1 MRPRARSPAR
11 SAVVSEVRPIVCL
24 TVDVED
30 WYEGME
36 VLGHPIPRPREARSG
51 LEALVE
57 LLDGVDVA
65 VTLFTIGNYAAT
77 VRNELAALAA
87 DGHEIASHGPDHG
100 RLPNE
105 AKGLGEWLRRGRE
118 TIEDLVQR
126 PVRGFR
132 SPRFDV
138 PPAVGLSRFRGL
150 LAEAGFDYVSDTSCL
165 GSRSPVSEL
174 PVLRGGHGLAIGG
187 GSYQR
192 FLPSTVLRSS
202 IEHASGPAVCYYH
215 SYDFGATL
223 PALRSTRSLA
233 VAKQLLGRGR
243 IKAKFTEILTK
254 YGSEACQHVA
264 SAV

>member
-1 MRPRARSPAR
+1 M
-11 SAVVSEVRPIVCL
+11 VRELAPIVCL

-36 VLGHPIPRPREARSG
+36 VLGHPIPRPDDARNG
-51 LEALVE
+51 LEALQG
-57 LLDGVDVA
+57 LLEGLDVT

-77 VRNELAALAA
+77 VRNELAVLAA
-87 DGHEIASHGPDHG
+87 GGHEIASHGPDHG

-105 AKGLGEWLRRGRE
+105 AKALGEWLCRGRE
-118 TIEDLVQR
+118 TLEDLVQR

-132 SPRFDV
+132 SPRFDI
-138 PPAVGLSRFRGL
+138 PPAVGLARYRGL
-150 LAEAGFDYVSDTSCL
+150 LVEAGFDYVSDTSCL
-165 GSRSPVSEL
+165 GPTSPISEL
-174 PVLRGGHGLAIGG
+174 PVLHGGHRLPVGG

-192 FLPSTVLRSS
+192 FLPSTLVRSS
-202 IEHASGPAVCYYH
+202 IEHSTGPAVCYYH

-223 PALRSTRSLA
+223 PALRSARSLA
-233 VAKQLLGRGR
+233 VAKQLLGRSR
-243 IKAKFTEILTK
+243 IKAKFAEILNT

>member
-1 MRPRARSPAR
+1 MT
-11 SAVVSEVRPIVCL
+11 PIVCL

-36 VLGHPIPRPREARSG
+36 ALGHPIPRPSDARSG
-51 LEALVE
+51 LEAL
-57 LLDGVDVA
+57 LGILDGLDVA
-65 VTLFTIGNYAAT
+65 VTLFTIGNYATT
-77 VRNELAALAA
+77 VRKELAALAA
-87 DGHEIASHGPDHG
+87 GGHEIASHGPDHG

-105 AKGLGEWLRRGRE
+105 AKGLGEWLCRGRE
-118 TIEDLVQR
+118 TLEDLVQR

-132 SPRFDV
+132 SPRFDI

-150 LAEAGFDYVSDTSCL
+150 LVEAGFDYVSDTSCL
-165 GSRSPVSEL
+165 GPTSPISEL
-174 PVLRGGHGLAIGG
+174 PVLQRGHRLAIGG

-192 FLPSTVLRSS
+192 FLPSTLVHSS
-202 IEHASGPAVCYYH
+202 IEHATGPAVCYYH

-223 PALRSTRSLA
+223 PALRSTRSPA
-233 VAKQLLGRGR
+233 VAKQLLARGR
-243 IKAKFTEILTK
+243 IKAKFTEILTT

>member
-1 MRPRARSPAR
+1 
-11 SAVVSEVRPIVCL
+11 VVSEVTPIVCL

-36 VLGHPIPRPREARSG
+36 VLGHPIPRPGDARSG
-51 LEALVE
+51 LEALLE
-57 LLDGVDVA
+57 ELDGLDVA

-87 DGHEIASHGPDHG
+87 GGHEIASHGPDHG

-105 AKGLGEWLRRGRE
+105 AKSLGEWLRRGRE
-118 TIEDLVQR
+118 VLEDLVQR
-126 PVRGFR
+126 PIRGFR
-132 SPRFDV
+132 SPRFDI
-138 PPAVGLSRFRGL
+138 PPAVGLSRFRNL
-150 LAEAGFDYVSDTSCL
+150 LIEAGFDYVSDTSCL
-165 GSRSPVSEL
+165 GPTSPISEL
-174 PVLRGGHGLAIGG
+174 PVLHRGHRLPIGG

-192 FLPSTVLRSS
+192 FLPSALVRSS
-202 IEHASGPAVCYYH
+202 IEHATGPAVCYYH

-223 PALRSTRSLA
+223 PALRSTRSPA

-243 IKAKFTEILTK
+243 IKAKFTEILTT

>member
-1 MRPRARSPAR
+1 MRKVA
-11 SAVVSEVRPIVCL
+11 PIVCL

-30 WYEGME
+30 WYEGMG
-36 VLGHPIPRPREARSG
+36 VLGHPIPRPDEARSG
-51 LEALVE
+51 LEVLLGV
-57 LLDGVDVA
+57 LDGLDVA

-77 VRNELAALAA
+77 VRTELAALAA
-87 DGHEIASHGPDHG
+87 SGHEIASHGPDHG

-105 AKGLGEWLRRGRE
+105 AKALVEWLSRGRE
-118 TIEDLVQR
+118 MLEDLVQR

-132 SPRFDV
+132 SPRFDI

-150 LAEAGFDYVSDTSCL
+150 LVEAGFDYVSDTSCL
-165 GSRSPVSEL
+165 GPASPISEL
-174 PVLRGGHGLAIGG
+174 PVLYRGHWLAIGG

-192 FLPSTVLRSS
+192 FLPSTLVRSS
-202 IEHASGPAVCYYH
+202 IEQAPGPAVCYYH

-223 PALRSTRSLA
+223 PTLRSTRSPA
-233 VAKQLLGRGR
+233 VAKQLLGRDR
-243 IKAKFTEILTK
+243 IKAKFTNILNT

>member
-1 MRPRARSPAR
+1 
-11 SAVVSEVRPIVCL
+11 VTPIVCL

-36 VLGHPIPRPREARSG
+36 TLGHPIPRPSDARSG
-51 LEALVE
+51 LEALSEVLE
-57 LLDGVDVA
+57 GLDSA

-77 VRNELAALAA
+77 VRNELVALAA
-87 DGHEIASHGPDHG
+87 GGHEIASHGPDHG

-118 TIEDLVQR
+118 TLEDLVQR

-132 SPRFDV
+132 SPRFDI
-138 PPAVGLSRFRGL
+138 PPTVGLSRFRDL
-150 LAEAGFDYVSDTSCL
+150 LVEAGFDYVSDTSCL
-165 GSRSPVSEL
+165 GPTSPITEL
-174 PVLRGGHGLAIGG
+174 PVLRRGRRLAIGG

-192 FLPSTVLRSS
+192 FLPSTLVHSS
-202 IEHASGPAVCYYH
+202 IEHATGPAVCYYH

-223 PALRSTRSLA
+223 PALRSTRSPA

-243 IKAKFTEILTK
+243 IKAKFTEILST
-254 YGSEACQHVA
+254 YGSEACHHVA